1 MKKIYM
7 LLIIT
12 VLFFTGCSNHDVSK
26 ESNSNNNK
34 ISDSNVSSNSNS
46 NEKSNSNVSSN
57 SNNSEKEQ
65 SIVKEDIDKS
75 KIGSN
80 KVTLY
85 LFYSSTCSYCHREIE
100 WLDKIK
106 DKYDYLKIV
115 KTEVN
120 DNSEFYEKVV
130 KEMKV
135 NNLGVPLTIIGSDFV
150 VGYSEEYC
158 NQIINLVESYSTFK
172 SCDSIDR
179 IKNSKKL
186 DECIKI
192 NKKG

>member
-1 MKKIYM
+1 M
-7 LLIIT
+7 
-12 VLFFTGCSNHDVSK
+12 LFFTGCSNDEVRK
-26 ESNSNNNK
+26 ESNSNSNK
-34 ISDSNVSSNSNS
+34 I
-46 NEKSNSNVSSN
+46 SNSNVSSN
-57 SNNSEKEQ
+57 SNNSEKKQ
-65 SIVKEDIDKS
+65 RVVKEDIDKS

-85 LFYSSTCSYCHREIE
+85 LFYSSTCPHCHSEIE

-120 DNSEFYEKVV
+120 DNSKFYEKVV
-130 KEMKV
+130 KEMNV
-135 NNLGVPLTIIGSDFV
+135 NNYGVPLTIIGSDFV
-150 VGYSEEYC
+150 IGYSEDLG

-186 DECIKI
+186 DECIDI